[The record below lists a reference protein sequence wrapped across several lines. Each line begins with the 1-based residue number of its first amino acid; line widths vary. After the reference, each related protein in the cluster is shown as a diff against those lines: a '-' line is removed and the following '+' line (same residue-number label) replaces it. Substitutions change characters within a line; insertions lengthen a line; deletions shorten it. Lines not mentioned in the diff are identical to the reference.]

1 MSAEALRQLEERV
14 ARLEE
19 ELKLVRA
26 QLNKDRE
33 SGEPWWKSFVGAGTD
48 EASREVHEIIRRNR
62 EKDRE
67 RAIRRAEK
75 AEAARKARAQ
85 KAKARKRQPA
95 KSKR

>member
-26 QLNKDRE
+26 ELNKE
-33 SGEPWWKSFVGAGTD
+33 SAQPWWKSFVGAGTD

-75 AEAARKARAQ
+75 AEAAEKARA
-85 KAKARKRQPA
+85 KNALAKKGRPA